1 MKYIHCAHPVPCALI
16 LLTALPSLLP
26 LNAQA
31 TDNAVLQWDSTAL
44 QAVRD
49 THPGPPQ
56 VARALA
62 MLHTAMYDA
71 WAAYDA
77 TAVGTRFGGALRRP
91 ASEATDANKSKAMS
105 YAGYRT
111 ILDLFPSAASLF
123 KDQMQT
129 LGYDPADTSTD
140 ASTPSGIG
148 NLAAQA
154 LLTFR
159 HNDGSNQLG
168 GYADYTGYVPRNG
181 PDTITDPNH
190 FQPLRVSDGHGGTV
204 VQTYIAPHWG
214 YVIPFAMS
222 SGSQFRPTTVLPL
235 AGSPEYAHQVDL
247 LILYG
252 ALLTDTQKMIAEY
265 WADGPASELP
275 PGHWAL
281 FSQFVSRRD
290 KHSLDQDAKMFFAVA
305 NAILDAS
312 ICAWDAK
319 REYDSVRPVTA
330 IHYLRKGQKVLSW
343 SGPNQGPQLI
353 NGEDW
358 TPYQAETIVTPPFP
372 EYISGHSIFSAA
384 AAEVLK
390 SFTGSDLFGASVTF
404 KAGSSR
410 FESGSVPASA
420 VTLSWA
426 TFSEAADEA
435 GLSRRYGGIHFVDA
449 DLHSRAVGRLV
460 GAQAWAKA
468 QTYFAGTSA
477 VY

>member
-1 MKYIHCAHPVPCALI
+1 MTRNKHACTLAIVVCGLAALI
-16 LLTALPSLLP
+16 P
-26 LNAQA
+26 LNAQVG
-31 TDNAVLQWDSTAL
+31 DNAVLQWNNAAL

-62 MLHTAMYDA
+62 MTHTAMFDA

-91 ASEATDANKSKAMS
+91 ASEATNANKTKAVS
-105 YAGYRT
+105 YAAYNT
-111 ILDLFPSAASLF
+111 LIDLFPTEADLF
-123 KDQMQT
+123 NGLMQT
-129 LGYDPADTSTD
+129 LGFDPADSSSD

-148 NLAAQA
+148 NSTARA

-159 HNDGSNQLG
+159 HNDGSNQLA

-181 PDTITDPNH
+181 PDSITDPNH
-190 FQPLRVSDGHGGTV
+190 WQPLRVSDGHGGTV
-204 VQTYIAPHWG
+204 VQTYVAPHWG
-214 YVIPFAMS
+214 YVIPFALS
-222 SGSQFRPTTVLPL
+222 AGDQFRPTAVLPV
-235 AGSPEYAHQVDL
+235 AGSDDYAHQVDEL
-247 LILYG
+247 LLYS
-252 ALLTDTQKMIAEY
+252 ALLTDQQKMIAEY

-290 KHSLDQDAKMFFAVA
+290 SHTLDQDIKMFFAVS

-312 ICAWDAK
+312 ICAWDTK
-319 REYDSVRPVTA
+319 RAYDSVRPITA
-330 IHYLRKGQKVLSW
+330 IHYLRKGKKVLAW
-343 SGPNQGPQLI
+343 GGPFQGTQLI

-358 TPYQAETIVTPPFP
+358 IPYQADTVVTPPFP
-372 EYISGHSIFSAA
+372 EFISGHSIFSAA
-384 AAEVLK
+384 GAEVLK
-390 SFTGSDLFGASVTF
+390 SFTGSDLFGATVTF

-410 FESGSVPASA
+410 FEPGAVPAA
-420 VTLSWA
+420 DVTLSWA
-426 TFSEAADEA
+426 TFSDAADEA
-435 GLSRRYGGIHFVDA
+435 GISRRYGGIHFVDA
-449 DLHSRAVGRLV
+449 DLTSRALGRLV

-468 QTYFAGTSA
+468 LTYFNGTAS